1 MQIASMIGR
10 LFAAIDK
17 QPTPLTVVKPMP
29 DFFAALASGA
39 RYRGLAWLLRHAD
52 HPCARL
58 SSSIMSAR
66 RASAQY
72 GPPRGLRRACGTPC
86 RLISRALALGLGRR
100 PDTAALVRTTLAATR
115 MAAGVAD
122 NVLPQTGEVTFNAR
136 HLPGTYNHNC
146 SFFNALL
153 RSVWPVSVYTTSSL
167 RCLACRSRA

>member
-17 QPTPLTVVKPMP
+17 QPTPLTMVNPMP

-66 RASAQY
+66 S
-72 GPPRGLRRACGTPC
+72 GLR
-86 RLISRALALGLGRR
+86 S
-100 PDTAALVRTTLAATR
+100 
-115 MAAGVAD
+115 M
-122 NVLPQTGEVTFNAR
+122 
-136 HLPGTYNHNC
+136 
-146 SFFNALL
+146 
-153 RSVWPVSVYTTSSL
+153 WP
-167 RCLACRSRA
+167 AEGG